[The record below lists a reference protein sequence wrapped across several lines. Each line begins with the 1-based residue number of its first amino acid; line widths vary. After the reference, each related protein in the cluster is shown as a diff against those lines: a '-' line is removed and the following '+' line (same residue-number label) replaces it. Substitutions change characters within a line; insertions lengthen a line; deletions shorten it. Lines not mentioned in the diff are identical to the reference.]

1 LRQSEPDDAVL
12 ELGRYER
19 NEQGDWVRRV
29 VKNKPRTA
37 VLSPE
42 LEADIARVLEQDI
55 DELAAPPRDQPRH
68 AKSTDKKKTSPSA
81 KAAVT
86 RATEQSSA
94 TTKTKKKKSKSK
106 TVQSEGTLAV
116 DKELVDQYKELIDE
130 SDFKQTKTR
139 EIRAPS
145 ESNEETE
152 HAVAQVVAWLK
163 KEKLSDLCAIDL
175 RLKTDWARFMV
186 IATAMSER
194 QNRAAAESIAHRV
207 RCQNMLAFFVGV
219 NAVNSWGNC
228 AARATKYTRAAKT
241 TG

>member
-175 RLKTDWARFMV
+175 RAKTDWARFMV

-207 RCQNMLAFFVGV
+207 RCQNMLALFVGV